1 VERRF
6 SDSVGVGDGGTDS
19 GTEWPALALC
29 VLREGRWWASRPD
42 VGATCEGKRCAD
54 APVQ

>member
-6 SDSVGVGDGGTDS
+6 SDSVGVGDGDADS

-29 VLREGRWWASRPD
+29 VLCEGRAWASRPD
-42 VGATCEGKRCAD
+42 VGARCEQHVK
-54 APVQ
+54 